1 MVCFF
6 SPTDRLEII
15 RLEIQFVMTYLVI
28 YKKKATTSDNQQQ
41 SDKQST
47 TNLSLSDNA
56 TTSTILSGPDH
67 LISKSS
73 VLGGTGDCTK
83 IKFSSKG
90 LTAQQ
95 LQLIEQLFKQS
106 KKVANSSGN
115 STSTASEAA
124 GSKAASTA
132 IGKITTFF
140 S

>member
-1 MVCFF
+1 M
-6 SPTDRLEII
+6 
-15 RLEIQFVMTYLVI
+15 
-28 YKKKATTSDNQQQ
+28 
-41 SDKQST
+41 
-47 TNLSLSDNA
+47 SDNA

-132 IGKITTFF
+132 IGKITTFLL
-140 S
+140 